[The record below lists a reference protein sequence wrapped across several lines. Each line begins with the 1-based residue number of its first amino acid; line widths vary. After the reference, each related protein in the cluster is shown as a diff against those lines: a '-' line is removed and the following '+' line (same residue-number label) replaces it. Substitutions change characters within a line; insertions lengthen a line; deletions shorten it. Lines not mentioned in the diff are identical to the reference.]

1 MSKTPGQLQSG
12 KIFKKIC
19 RKMGTTMRDHSL
31 ISEGDLVLVG
41 LSGGKD
47 SMILLEALVERK
59 NAVPFEFNLIAAHIE
74 TAGVGYEIDRAGLA
88 SFCASL
94 DVPLHHRIVE
104 PDLQKDPTKN
114 TCFVCSWHRR
124 KALFDL
130 TRELN
135 CNKLALG
142 HHRNDAIETL
152 LMNMIYHGSISSLP
166 YSLKM
171 FEGRVHLI
179 RPLMDMDERILEEY
193 ADLNSLVKIE
203 KSCPHEDQT
212 QRQSI
217 AELLSQ
223 IEDLNGKGPYNI
235 FKSMDKIY
243 EEYLPV
249 QIQRS
254 EL

>member
-1 MSKTPGQLQSG
+1 M
-12 KIFKKIC
+12 
-19 RKMGTTMRDHSL
+19 
-31 ISEGDLVLVG
+31 
-41 LSGGKD
+41 
-47 SMILLEALVERK
+47 
-59 NAVPFEFNLIAAHIE
+59 
-74 TAGVGYEIDRAGLA
+74 
-88 SFCASL
+88 
-94 DVPLHHRIVE
+94 
-104 PDLQKDPTKN
+104 
-114 TCFVCSWHRR
+114 
-124 KALFDL
+124 FDL

-217 AELLSQ
+217 AELLRQ